1 MAELFYVIG
10 PSGAGKDSV
19 LSYARRRLGGD
30 TAVAFAHRYIT
41 RPPDHG
47 GENHVAL
54 SGQEFACRLGK
65 GLFAMH
71 WRSHGLCYGIGI
83 EIDQWLA
90 QGVDV
95 VVNGSRGY
103 LDEARAKYPRLRP
116 LLITA
121 PFPVLCER
129 LAQRG
134 REKSTEITKRLE
146 RAGKFCHISHPGLI
160 TLDNSGPLHEA
171 AEGFVQLLTGKRC
184 G

>member
-10 PSGAGKDSV
+10 PSGAGKDAV
-19 LSYARRRLGGD
+19 LSYARGRLGGD

-47 GENHVAL
+47 SENHVAL

-71 WRSHGLCYGIGI
+71 WRSHGLHYGIGV

-103 LDEARAKYPRLRP
+103 LDEARLKYPRLRA

-121 PFPVLCER
+121 PLAVLCER

-134 REKSTEITKRLE
+134 RENSTEIKKRLE
-146 RAGKFCHISHPGLI
+146 RAGKFCQISHPGLI
-160 TLDNSGPLHEA
+160 TLDNSGPLQEA
-171 AEGFVQLLTGKRC
+171 GEGFIQLLKEKVC